1 MATFYRLKAFGHGL
15 DAGNGV
21 IKAAALAELGQAG
34 DVLAEAERQ
43 AEALRAEARAV
54 YEAEKLRGHAEGRAA
69 ADAER
74 AIRMIEDLGRLD
86 ARLADLESEL
96 GGVVFAC
103 VRQII
108 AGFEDEALA
117 EQVARSALA
126 SMRSE
131 QRGQLYVSTAAL
143 RHTREALPTLLQDF
157 PEIELIDVI
166 EDPDLKAPDVRLESA
181 MGVVTF
187 VLDDTLTALQR
198 LLEQK

>member
-1 MATFYRLKAFGHGL
+1 MATFYRLKTFGHGL
-15 DAGNGV
+15 AAPSGV
-21 IKAAALAELGQAG
+21 VKSETLEELGQAG
-34 DVLAEAERQ
+34 DILAEAERKAAQ
-43 AEALRAEARAV
+43 LIAEAQEV
-54 YEAEKLRGHAEGRAA
+54 YESEKRRGHAEGRAA

-74 AIRMIEDLGRLD
+74 AVRMIEDVGRLD
-86 ARLADLESEL
+86 ARLADLEGEL

-117 EQVARSALA
+117 EQVARSALS

-143 RHTREALPTLLQDF
+143 KHTREALPKILKDF

-166 EDPDLKAPDVRLESA
+166 EDAELQAPDVRLESA

-187 VLDDTLTALQR
+187 VLDDTLSALQR

>member
-15 DAGNGV
+15 AAPAGV
-21 IKAAALAELGQAG
+21 VKAAALEELGQAG

-43 AEALRAEARAV
+43 AAQLIADAQVV
-54 YEAEKLRGHAEGRAA
+54 YESEKRRGHAEGRAA

-86 ARLADLESEL
+86 SRLADLESEL
-96 GGVVFAC
+96 GGVVFAS

-117 EQVARSALA
+117 EQVARSAIA

-131 QRGQLYVSTAAL
+131 KRGQLFVSTAAL
-143 RHTREALPTLLQDF
+143 KHTQAALVSILEGF
-157 PEIELIDVI
+157 PEIELVDVI
-166 EDPDLKAPDVRLESA
+166 EDPELNAPDVRLESA

-187 VLDDTLTALQR
+187 VLDDTLAALQR
-198 LLEQK
+198 LLEQQ

>member
-1 MATFYRLKAFGHGL
+1 MADFYRLQAFGHGV
-15 DAGNGV
+15 AVTGGV
-21 IKAAALAELGQAG
+21 IKAAAMDELGQAG

-43 AEALRAEARAV
+43 AAELRAEAQRVHAS
-54 YEAEKLRGHAEGRAA
+54 EKLRGHAEGRAE

-74 AIRMIEDLGRLD
+74 AVRMIEDTARID

-108 AGFEDEALA
+108 QGFEDEALA

-131 QRGQLYVSTAAL
+131 QRGQLHVSTAAL
-143 RHTREALPTLLQDF
+143 KHTRAALADVLRDF

-166 EDPDLKAPDVRLESA
+166 EDADLQAPNVRLESA

-187 VLDDTLTALQR
+187 VLDDALDALRR
-198 LLEQK
+198 LLEQR

>member
-1 MATFYRLKAFGHGL
+1 MTSFYRLRPLGHGL
-15 DAGNGV
+15 AAPSGV
-21 IKAAALAELGQAG
+21 VKAADLAELGQAG
-34 DVLAEAERQ
+34 DILTEAERQ
-43 AEALRAEARAV
+43 AARIRAEAEEV
-54 YEAEKLRGHAEGRAA
+54 YQSEKRRGYAEGRAEA
-69 ADAER
+69 EAER
-74 AIRMIEDLGRLD
+74 AVRRIEDVARID

-108 AGFEDEALA
+108 EGFEDQALA

-143 RHTREALPTLLQDF
+143 KHTRAALPDLLKDF

-166 EDPDLKAPDVRLESA
+166 EDANLTAPDVRLESA

-187 VLDDTLTALQR
+187 VLDDTLAALKR
-198 LLEQK
+198 LLEQR

>member
-1 MATFYRLKAFGHGL
+1 MTTFYKLRSFGHGV
-15 DAGNGV
+15 DAGSGI

-34 DVLAEAERQ
+34 DIVAEAERQ
-43 AEALRAEARAV
+43 AEALRTQARHE
-54 YEAEKLRGHAEGRAA
+54 YEAEKQRGLAEGRAA
-69 ADAER
+69 AEAER
-74 AIRMIEDLGRLD
+74 AIRMIEDIGRLD

-143 RHTREALPTLLQDF
+143 RHTRASLPTLLKDF

>member
-1 MATFYRLKAFGHGL
+1 MAEFYRLKAFGHGL
-15 DAGNGV
+15 AAPSGV
-21 IKAAALAELGQAG
+21 VKAAALVELGQAG
-34 DVLAEAERQ
+34 DILAEAERKAAALI
-43 AEALRAEARAV
+43 AEAQEV
-54 YEAEKLRGHAEGRAA
+54 YESEKLRGHAEGRAA

-74 AIRMIEDLGRLD
+74 AVRMIEDLGRLD
-86 ARLADLESEL
+86 SRLSDLESEL

-108 AGFEDEALA
+108 AGFEGEALA

-131 QRGQLYVSTAAL
+131 RRGQLYVSTAAY
-143 RHTREALPTLLQDF
+143 RHTRKAMKKLLEGF
-157 PEIELIDVI
+157 PEIELVDVI
-166 EDPDLKAPDVRLESA
+166 EDPELRAPDVRLESA

-187 VLDDTLTALQR
+187 VLDDTLSALQR

>member
-1 MATFYRLKAFGHGL
+1 MTGFYRLKTFGHGV
-15 DAGNGV
+15 DAPQGV
-21 IKAAALAELGQAG
+21 IRAADMARLGQAG
-34 DVLAEAERQ
+34 DILAEAERQ
-43 AEALRAEARAV
+43 AADLRAEAERV
-54 YEAEKLRGHAEGRAA
+54 YESEKLRGHAEGRAE

-74 AIRMIEDLGRLD
+74 AVRMIEDAARID

-108 AGFEDEALA
+108 QGFEDEALA

-131 QRGQLYVSTAAL
+131 QRGQLHVSTAAL
-143 RHTREALPTLLQDF
+143 KHTRAALAGLLQDF

-166 EDPDLKAPDVRLESA
+166 EDPDLTAPNVRLESA

-187 VLDDTLTALQR
+187 VLDDALAALRR
-198 LLEQK
+198 LLEQR

>member
-1 MATFYRLKAFGHGL
+1 MATFYRLQAFGHGL
-15 DAGNGV
+15 AAPAGV
-21 IKAAALAELGQAG
+21 VKAATLEELGQAG
-34 DVLAEAERQ
+34 DILAEGERQ
-43 AEALRAEARAV
+43 AAALIAEAQAV
-54 YEAEKLRGHAEGRAA
+54 YESEELRGHAEGRAA

-74 AIRMIEDLGRLD
+74 ALRMIEDLGRLD

-117 EQVARSALA
+117 EQVARSALG

-143 RHTREALPTLLQDF
+143 KHTQAALPKLLEGF
-157 PEIELIDVI
+157 PEIELVDVI
-166 EDPDLKAPDVRLESA
+166 EDPELQAPDVRLESA

-187 VLDDTLTALQR
+187 VLDDTLSALQR

>member
-1 MATFYRLKAFGHGL
+1 MAGLYRLQGFGHGIETE
-15 DAGNGV
+15 NGV
-21 IKAAALAELGQAG
+21 VKASTMARLGQAG
-34 DVLAEAERQ
+34 DILAEAERQ
-43 AEALRAEARAV
+43 AAELRAEAQRV
-54 YEAEKLRGHAEGRAA
+54 YESEKRRGHAEGRAE

-74 AIRMIEDLGRLD
+74 AVRMIEDTARVD

-108 AGFEDEALA
+108 QGFEDEKLA

-131 QRGQLYVSTAAL
+131 ARGQLHVST
-143 RHTREALPTLLQDF
+143 EALKSTRKSLAKLLKDF
-157 PEIELIDVI
+157 PEIEMVDLI
-166 EDPDLKAPDVRLESA
+166 EDPDLRAPNVRLESA

-187 VLDDTLTALQR
+187 VLDDALDALRR
-198 LLEQK
+198 LLEQR

>member
-1 MATFYRLKAFGHGL
+1 MADFYRLQAFGHGV
-15 DAGNGV
+15 AATGGV
-21 IKAAALAELGQAG
+21 IKAAAMAELGQAG
-34 DVLAEAERQ
+34 DILAEAERQ
-43 AEALRAEARAV
+43 AEAMRAEARRV
-54 YEAEKLRGHAEGRAA
+54 YESEKLRGHAEGRAE

-74 AIRMIEDLGRLD
+74 AVRMIEDAARID
-86 ARLADLESEL
+86 ARLADLEGEL

-108 AGFEDEALA
+108 QGFEDEALA

-131 QRGQLYVSTAAL
+131 QRGQLHVSTAAL
-143 RHTREALPTLLQDF
+143 KDTRAALPGLLKEF

-166 EDPDLKAPDVRLESA
+166 EDVDLKAPDVRLESA

-187 VLDDTLTALQR
+187 VLDDALDALRR
-198 LLEQK
+198 LLEQR

>member
-1 MATFYRLKAFGHGL
+1 MAEFYRLKTFGHGL
-15 DAGNGV
+15 SAPSGV
-21 IKAAALAELGQAG
+21 VKAAALAELGQAG
-34 DVLAEAERQ
+34 DILAEAERKAADLI
-43 AEALRAEARAV
+43 AEAQVV
-54 YEAEKLRGHAEGRAA
+54 YESEKQRGLAEGRAA
-69 ADAER
+69 AEAER
-74 AIRMIEDLGRLD
+74 AVRMIEDVARLD

-131 QRGQLYVSTAAL
+131 RRGQLYVSTKAL
-143 RHTREALPTLLQDF
+143 RHTQEALPKVLEGF

-166 EDPDLKAPDVRLESA
+166 EDPELKAPDVRLESA

-187 VLDDTLTALQR
+187 VLDDTLSALQR
-198 LLEQK
+198 LLEQQ